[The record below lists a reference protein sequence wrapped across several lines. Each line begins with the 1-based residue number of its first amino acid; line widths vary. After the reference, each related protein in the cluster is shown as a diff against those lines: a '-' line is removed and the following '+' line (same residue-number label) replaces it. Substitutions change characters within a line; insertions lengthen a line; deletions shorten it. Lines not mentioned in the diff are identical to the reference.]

1 MNFVALFL
9 ANRENGVKSTSLK
22 EFSIKAPGC
31 LVTWLL
37 IIIIISSSIIKI
49 IIFIMCHQNIS
60 LAGVLCYATQSSE
73 EKLLFVALSNVLRK
87 YTHYIL
93 NV

>member
-9 ANRENGVKSTSLK
+9 ANRENGVKSLNLTN
-22 EFSIKAPGC
+22 FSIKAPGC

-37 IIIIISSSIIKI
+37 IIIIISSIIKI

-60 LAGVLCYATQSSE
+60 LAGVLCYATKSSE